1 MNTQNIRIRLKAF
14 DHRVLDAST
23 KEIVSTAKRTG
34 ARVRGPIPL
43 PTRIE
48 KFTVN
53 RSPHVDKKSREQFEI
68 RTHKR
73 VLDIVDPTPQT
84 VDALMKLDLAAG
96 VDVEI
101 KLKGDLASVFDLFKG
116 AHEGQTP
123 MRSGIIAKK
132 LGMSRVFTDAGG
144 HVPVTVLQVE
154 SCQVVAHRTQEK
166 NGYTALQLG
175 VGKAKVKN
183 VSKAERGRF
192 AVAHVEPKMRLA
204 EFRVEEDKLIPVG
217 AEITAD
223 HFAVGQY
230 VDVTGVTIGKGFAG
244 PMKRWNFRGLR
255 ATHGVSISHRS
266 HGSTGGRQDPG
277 KTWKNKKMAGHMGT
291 DRVTTQNLRVVR
303 TDPERG
309 LILVEGA
316 VPGSAGG
323 WIAVRDAVKKPLP
336 KDAPVPGKFR
346 VHSEAGAGAPS
357 AEAAKGE

>member
-1 MNTQNIRIRLKAF
+1 
-14 DHRVLDAST
+14 
-23 KEIVSTAKRTG
+23 
-34 ARVRGPIPL
+34 
-43 PTRIE
+43 
-48 KFTVN
+48 
-53 RSPHVDKKSREQFEI
+53 
-68 RTHKR
+68 
-73 VLDIVDPTPQT
+73 
-84 VDALMKLDLAAG
+84 
-96 VDVEI
+96 
-101 KLKGDLASVFDLFKG
+101 
-116 AHEGQTP
+116 

-132 LGMSRVFTDAGG
+132 LGMSRVFTDAGD

-192 AVAHVEPKMRLA
+192 AIAHVEPKMRLA
-204 EFRVEEDKLIPVG
+204 EFRVEEDKMIPVG

-255 ATHGVSISHRS
+255 ATHGVSVSHRS

-291 DRVTTQNLRVVR
+291 DQVTTQNLRVVR
-303 TDPERG
+303 TDPDRGLILVEGAVPGHAGGWIAVARG

-316 VPGSAGG
+316 VPGSKGG

-336 KDAPVPGKFR
+336 KDAPLPGKFR
-346 VHSEAGAGAPS
+346 VHAEVGAGATS

>member
-1 MNTQNIRIRLKAF
+1 
-14 DHRVLDAST
+14 
-23 KEIVSTAKRTG
+23 
-34 ARVRGPIPL
+34 
-43 PTRIE
+43 
-48 KFTVN
+48 
-53 RSPHVDKKSREQFEI
+53 
-68 RTHKR
+68 
-73 VLDIVDPTPQT
+73 
-84 VDALMKLDLAAG
+84 
-96 VDVEI
+96 
-101 KLKGDLASVFDLFKG
+101 
-116 AHEGQTP
+116 

-132 LGMSRVFTDAGG
+132 LGMSRVFTDAGD

-204 EFRVEEDKLIPVG
+204 EFRVEEDKMIPVG

-223 HFAVGQY
+223 HFMVGQY

-277 KTWKNKKMAGHMGT
+277 KTFKNKKMPGHMGARNRT
-291 DRVTTQNLRVVR
+291 QQNLEVVR
-303 TDPERG
+303 TDPIRG
-309 LILVEGA
+309 LLFIKGS
-316 VPGSAGG
+316 VPGHKGSWLTVADAIKLPPHETAPYPAG
-323 WIAVRDAVKKPLP
+323 ILDTKAKIDESELP
-336 KDAPVPGKFR
+336 V
-346 VHSEAGAGAPS
+346 
-357 AEAAKGE
+357 